1 MPRRQERLQA
11 GHRNR
16 FITLQQRSDQ
26 DNTDDEGAPTEG
38 EWTTLV
44 DHMPAAQSVPQG
56 SERLQQVQLSA
67 RYDARWEINYR
78 SDMDPDLVNVPKLRR
93 LVFLG
98 RVHDITAAAVI
109 GRRAGIELF
118 TVAATRV
125 E

>member
-1 MPRRQERLQA
+1 MARQDRLHAGRRDRLV
-11 GHRNR
+11 R
-16 FITLQQRSDQ
+16 IEQRSAADAV
-26 DNTDDEGAPTEG
+26 DGEGAPVDA

-44 DHMPAAQSVPQG
+44 EHMPVAQSVPQG